1 MKRAFDLLFG
11 IIGLLLLLPIFL
23 FVSILIVIDNG
34 LPVFFVQKRIG
45 KDLKEFG
52 LVKFRSMRKLRT
64 NETDIQITIGK
75 NNRITKVGA
84 FLRHY
89 KIDELPQL
97 INIVRGHMSFVGPR
111 PEVPKYV
118 ALYTQEQKKIFSIR
132 PGLTDYASIKYKDES
147 TLLANSNDPEKFYV
161 EKVMQD
167 KLNINL
173 EYVSNLSF
181 WRDIIIIKETIKA
194 ILF

>member
-52 LVKFRSMRKLRT
+52 LVKFRSMRKLRS

>member
-52 LVKFRSMRKLRT
+52 LVKFRSMRKLRR

-118 ALYTQEQKKIFSIR
+118 ELYTQEQKKIFSIR